1 MNLLVDEN
9 IPYGAEAFGTLGAV
23 RRVPG
28 RSITN
33 AMLKDVDALIIRSIT
48 KVNESLLAGTPVRF
62 VGTCTI
68 GEDHVDKSYLAQQGI
83 AFTSAPGCNA
93 NSVAEYIVT
102 ALLYLAG
109 KYGFDLAS
117 KRLGIVGV
125 GNVGSKV
132 HRKASAL
139 GMTCVLND
147 PPLAETTGDPAYR
160 PLDEIQ
166 ECDIITFHTPLN
178 KGGAHPT
185 WHLAD
190 QAFLQSLR
198 PGTILFNTARGPVV
212 DNTALE
218 NVLRENH
225 LMATVLDV
233 WENEPTPNIS
243 LLEAVDIATPHIA
256 GYSFDGKVNGTRQVY
271 EALCAFLGVTA
282 VWDPQPLLPPPPVPE
297 LEVDPA
303 VSDGVAK
310 TALHVYDLTGDDA
323 RMRGIGKIAAGEQGA
338 YFDRLRKEY
347 PVRREFFNTRIRLRR
362 PDKEIA
368 RILSDVGFTLPLRQ
382 LN

>member
-9 IPYGAEAFGTLGAV
+9 IPYGAEAFGTLGTV
-23 RRVPG
+23 RQVPG

-48 KVNESLLAGTPVRF
+48 KVNESLLAGTSVRF

-68 GEDHVDKSYLAQQGI
+68 GEDHVDKLYLAQRGI

-93 NSVAEYIVT
+93 NSVAEYMVT

-125 GNVGSKV
+125 GNVGSQV

-147 PPLAETTGDPAYR
+147 PPLAEKTGDPAYR

-190 QAFLQSLR
+190 QTFLQSLR

-212 DNTALE
+212 DNAALE

-233 WENEPTPNIS
+233 WENEPTPSIS

-271 EALCAFLGVTA
+271 EALCAFLGNNA

-303 VSDGVAK
+303 VPDGVAK
-310 TALHVYDLTGDDA
+310 TALHVYDLPGDDA
-323 RMRGIGKIAAGEQGA
+323 RMRRIGKIAAGEQGA

-347 PVRREFFNTRIRLRR
+347 PVRREFFNTRIRLMH

-368 RILSDVGFTLPLRQ
+368 RILSGMGFTLSLHQ